1 MPGNTKFDTAF
12 NRITLH
18 TFKVRL
24 LLCLTLSIAAICTI
38 HAETNNPDTSEI
50 QTPTELRLDV
60 TNEPAV
66 KLTIRQSFIFPFL
79 QGESPLTEGNNLAAV
94 FSAEVTPVSL
104 NGIGEVI
111 WTPAAFFLL
120 SGGGRA
126 GSGWNMPLGNG
137 IGINR
142 PVTEPDNPETPYRK
156 SEIAGT
162 AFDGL
167 LWAAWGAGTVQFD
180 LGAVIPGDW
189 NHVLFQTRQEF
200 RYAAY
205 TKALGGEPWV
215 FQNDFRENQ
224 NGWNYQ
230 AGYVIGYYMPA
241 SPVLDTIAFMVEL
254 YKSLYNTEEGG
265 FWGEDLGYWIFSG
278 LFNFSI
284 SPRFSTALALQMHTR
299 RNHGNRNFN
308 LDTDYFYRDLPLE
321 SEGGKRR
328 LLFYRAALILN
339 YKLR

>member
-1 MPGNTKFDTAF
+1 MITNT
-12 NRITLH
+12 
-18 TFKVRL
+18 TFTVASNWIACLVKARS
-24 LLCLTLSIAAICTI
+24 LLCFTLLTAAAYT
-38 HAETNNPDTSEI
+38 AYAQTSTSAANEV
-50 QTPTELRLDV
+50 QTPTELTL
-60 TNEPAV
+60 TASSEPGV
-66 KLTIRQSFIFPFL
+66 KFSVRQSVVFPFL
-79 QGESPLTEGNNLAAV
+79 QGESPLTKENTIALV
-94 FSAEVTPVSL
+94 FSAEVSPASL

-126 GSGWNMPLGNG
+126 GSGWNMPLGDG

-142 PVTEPDNPETPYRK
+142 PKTDQDNSSPYRK

-167 LWAAWGAGTVQFD
+167 LWAGWGSGTVQFD
-180 LGAVIPGDW
+180 LGAVIPGNW
-189 NHVLFQTRQEF
+189 NHILFQTRQEL

-205 TKALGGEPWV
+205 TKAGAGVPWV
-215 FQNDFRENQ
+215 FENDFRENQ
-224 NGWNYQ
+224 NGWKYQ

-241 SPVLDTIAFMVEL
+241 SPVLDTIAFMAEL
-254 YKSLYNTEEGG
+254 HKNLYNTKGG
-265 FWGEDLGYWIFSG
+265 SFWGDDLGYWIFSG

-284 SPRFSTALALQMHTR
+284 TSQFSTALAIQMHTR

-321 SEGGKRR
+321 SEGGQRR
-328 LLFYRAALILN
+328 VLFYRAALILT